1 MTSYD
6 AVIAPPHGL
15 AAEMKALFPAALRRR
30 LARLL
35 KWSVGVVMLVALM
48 LGALLLAA
56 IQRQPMNITQ
66 PTGSKAAVA
75 QVLRQ
80 TPLIQSTL
88 QGERVSV
95 SLPLDG
101 LNALFFDLMQRAVDG
116 KGVVNPVL
124 PAGQVTPSTHVD
136 INLRASIPTSRT
148 PLNVL
153 PGDYWLNLQTR
164 WQIKA
169 NGQFH
174 LTHASL
180 GRLPLPT
187 VILDAVFNGVL
198 AWQDW
203 LDLKN
208 IALQSVQGIA
218 LGPNRLTLDWQ
229 LSDELR
235 SQLFATLTPPEQL
248 ERIRAYQMIL
258 VETLPTLPAVPGG
271 YVPLLQVLQP
281 MFKAA
286 QDRTLAQQL
295 NPGNVN
301 NHPEHIPVLENGAL
315 LLTLTLHAIG
325 VNPSEL
331 IPQAKQ
337 WPQALPRPF
346 TLSGRIDFA
355 QHYLISALLASGVGG
370 RLTDL
375 IGLYKE
381 QSDKVAGSGFSF
393 NDIAADRAGN
403 RFGQRARLSAQ
414 ALQARV
420 QESDQEDFF
429 MPDVTD
435 MPQFLTPQE
444 FEKRFS
450 GSNRSA
456 YDALV
461 QSINERIDQL
471 GVLQ

>member
-15 AAEMKALFPAALRRR
+15 VSEMKSLLPPAIRRQ

-35 KWSVGVVMLVALM
+35 KWVSVIALLVAL
-48 LGALLLAA
+48 LFGALLLAA
-56 IQRQPMNITQ
+56 IQRQPLGITQ

-75 QVLRQ
+75 QALRQ

-101 LNALFFDLMQRAVDG
+101 LNALFFDLMQRAAG
-116 KGVVNPVL
+116 GSGALSAVL
-124 PAGQVTPSTHVD
+124 PADQVSPGTHAAID
-136 INLRASIPTSRT
+136 LHASIPTSRT
-148 PLNVL
+148 PLRIL
-153 PGDYWLNLQTR
+153 PGDFWLNLQTR

-174 LTHASL
+174 LEHASL
-180 GRLPLPT
+180 GRLPLPAA
-187 VILDAVFNGVL
+187 ILEAAFNGVL

-203 LDLKN
+203 LALNN
-208 IALQSVQGIA
+208 IALQSLQHIE
-218 LGPNRLTLDWQ
+218 LGPNRLTVEWQ
-229 LSDELR
+229 FNDGLR
-235 SQLFATLTPPEQL
+235 SQMFAALIPPDQL
-248 ERIRAYQMIL
+248 DRIHAYQMIL
-258 VETLPTLPAVPGG
+258 VETLPTLAAAPGG

-286 QDRTLAQQL
+286 QERTLGQQL
-295 NPGNVN
+295 NPNSD
-301 NHPEHIPVLENGAL
+301 NHPEHIPVQENRAL
-315 LLTLTLHAIG
+315 LVALTLHALE

-331 IPQAKQ
+331 IPQAKS

-346 TLSGRIDFA
+346 TLHGRVDFA
-355 QHYLISALLASGVGG
+355 QHYLFSALLASGVGG

-375 IGLYKE
+375 IGVYKE

-403 RFGQRARLSAQ
+403 RFGQRARLMAQ
-414 ALQARV
+414 QLQIRV

-435 MPQFLTPQE
+435 MPQYLTAQE
-444 FEKRFS
+444 FQQRFS
-450 GSNRSA
+450 GQNSSA
-456 YDALV
+456 YDAMVLAID
-461 QSINERIDQL
+461 QRIDQL